1 MVGKKKQSFLKR
13 FFVGLFCFLIVGAGV
28 FFGVQFF
35 TKTGIFRIPGVV
47 YYDESLTEAEKEEL
61 AKYFTEEL
69 DLDKDVTISARNEL
83 KMPEL
88 EEGEFLVNIKVPV
101 VDFYE
106 FALDNVDAETADALL
121 ANPNIKLIDLDE
133 LNSKKNLIKINNK
146 YYLDSFNEGGV
157 YRIISFR
164 S

>member
-1 MVGKKKQSFLKR
+1 MVGKKKHSFLKR

-88 EEGEFLVNIKVPV
+88 EEGEFLVNIKYP
-101 VDFYE
+101 
-106 FALDNVDAETADALL
+106 
-121 ANPNIKLIDLDE
+121 
-133 LNSKKNLIKINNK
+133 
-146 YYLDSFNEGGV
+146 
-157 YRIISFR
+157 
-164 S
+164 